1 MSAAQCGDRNTVRRT
16 ETRHASARNAGG
28 KTYHLVRKR
37 GARAPLFVYIASCGA
52 AAHRLCTAERSVLC
66 RLPLSFVRTPVTR
79 AASRFHLCARPLRE
93 LPAAFICT
101 RARYA
106 SRLPPCAALCR
117 AVHSPPVRSA
127 ADLLVNVVLVAVGIR
142 LHAHVITLRRAAA
155 AHADA
160 DDLFAAH
167 RFALEIENTAFAA
180 FAGSHF

>member
-1 MSAAQCGDRNTVRRT
+1 MP
-16 ETRHASARNAGG
+16 RNAAREILCGG
-28 KTYHLVRKR
+28 QKR
-37 GARAPLFVYIASCGA
+37 GTHRPATRAAKHIIWYEKEGHAPLFFVYIASCGA

-66 RLPLSFVRTPVTR
+66 
-79 AASRFHLCARPLRE
+79 
-93 LPAAFICT
+93 
-101 RARYA
+101 
-106 SRLPPCAALCR
+106 RLPPCAALCR

>member
-1 MSAAQCGDRNTVRRT
+1 MP
-16 ETRHASARNAGG
+16 RNAAIEILCGG
-28 KTYHLVRKR
+28 QKR
-37 GARAPLFVYIASCGA
+37 GAHRPATRGAKHIIWYEKEGHAPLFLYISLLA
-52 AAHRLCTAERSVLC
+52 APRRTDFVPPSVQ
-66 RLPLSFVRTPVTR
+66 FF
-79 AASRFHLCARPLRE
+79 AACRFHLYARPLRE
-93 LPAAFICT
+93 PPAAFICAH
-101 RARYA
+101 ARYA
-106 SRLPPCAALCR
+106 SCLPPCAALCR

>member
-66 RLPLSFVRTPVTR
+66 RLPLSFVRAPVTR
-79 AASRFHLCARPLRE
+79 AACRFHLYARPLRE
-93 LPAAFICT
+93 
-101 RARYA
+101 
-106 SRLPPCAALCR
+106 PPAALCR

-127 ADLLVNVVLVAVGIR
+127 ADLLVNVILVAVGIR

>member
-1 MSAAQCGDRNTVRRT
+1 MP
-16 ETRHASARNAGG
+16 RNAAIEILCGG
-28 KTYHLVRKR
+28 QKR
-37 GARAPLFVYIASCGA
+37 GTHRPATRAAKHIIWYEKEGHAPLFFVYRFLRRRGA
-52 AAHRLCTAERSVLC
+52 QTLYRRAFSS
-66 RLPLSFVRTPVTR
+66 LP
-79 AASRFHLCARPLRE
+79 
-93 LPAAFICT
+93 PAAFICA

-106 SRLPPCAALCR
+106 SCLPPCAALCR

>member
-1 MSAAQCGDRNTVRRT
+1 M
-16 ETRHASARNAGG
+16 
-28 KTYHLVRKR
+28 
-37 GARAPLFVYIASCGA
+37 PLFFDTFQFLRLA
-52 AAHRLCTAERSVLC
+52 AARRPRVFGRRIRL
-66 RLPLSFVRTPVTR
+66 F
-79 AASRFHLCARPLRE
+79 AACRFHLCARPLRE
-93 LPAAFICT
+93 Q
-101 RARYA
+101 
-106 SRLPPCAALCR
+106 SAALCR
-117 AVHSPPVRSA
+117 PMPRRISPPVRSA

>member
-37 GARAPLFVYIASCGA
+37 GARAPLFCIY
-52 AAHRLCTAERSVLC
+52 RFLRRRSAQTLY
-66 RLPLSFVRTPVTR
+66 RRAFSSLP
-79 AASRFHLCARPLRE
+79 
-93 LPAAFICT
+93 PAAFICAH
-101 RARYA
+101 ARYA
-106 SRLPPCAALCR
+106 SCLPPCAALCR
-117 AVHSPPVRSA
+117 TVHSPPVRSA

-142 LHAHVITLRRAAA
+142 LHAHVIALRRAAA

>member
-1 MSAAQCGDRNTVRRT
+1 MNITRRT
-16 ETRHASARNAGG
+16 ETQRGKETAARQCKPLPRCRRQCGGDTAHCGGQKRGTHRLATRHVSARNANAGG

-37 GARAPLFVYIASCGA
+37 GARAPLFRTFRFSAAGGA
-52 AAHRLCTAERSVLC
+52 WSARRRKPCPVFC
-66 RLPLSFVRTPVTR
+66 RGLPRR
-79 AASRFHLCARPLRE
+79 
-93 LPAAFICT
+93 I
-101 RARYA
+101 
-106 SRLPPCAALCR
+106 
-117 AVHSPPVRSA
+117 SPPVRSA

>member
-1 MSAAQCGDRNTVRRT
+1 MP
-16 ETRHASARNAGG
+16 RNAAIEILCGG
-28 KTYHLVRKR
+28 QKR
-37 GARAPLFVYIASCGA
+37 GTHRPATRAAKHIIWYEKEGHAPLFFVYRFLRRRGAQTLYRRAFSSLPPAAFICAHARYAS
-52 AAHRLCTAERSVLC
+52 

-79 AASRFHLCARPLRE
+79 AACRFHLYARPLRE
-93 LPAAFICT
+93 
-101 RARYA
+101 
-106 SRLPPCAALCR
+106 PPAALCR

-142 LHAHVITLRRAAA
+142 LHAHVIALRRAAA

>member
-66 RLPLSFVRTPVTR
+66 RLPLSFVRAPVTR
-79 AASRFHLCARPLRE
+79 AACRFHLYARPLRE
-93 LPAAFICT
+93 
-101 RARYA
+101 
-106 SRLPPCAALCR
+106 PPAALCR

-127 ADLLVNVVLVAVGIR
+127 ADLLVNVILVAVGIR

-155 AHADA
+155 SHADA

>member
-1 MSAAQCGDRNTVRRT
+1 MQTAAPMPPSMRRRYGALRRT
-16 ETRHASARNAGG
+16 ETRRTGNAGG
-28 KTYHLVRKR
+28 KKHNTGGKTYRFVQKKR
-37 GARAPLFVYIASCGA
+37 GTCPSFLILFSFCGLRRRAGHAFSA
-52 AAHRLCTAERSVLC
+52 AAFGS
-66 RLPLSFVRTPVTR
+66 LP
-79 AASRFHLCARPLRE
+79 
-93 LPAAFICT
+93 PAAFICAH
-101 RARYA
+101 ARYA
-106 SRLPPCAALCR
+106 SSLPPCAALCR

-127 ADLLVNVVLVAVGIR
+127 ADLLVNVILVAVGIR

>member
-1 MSAAQCGDRNTVRRT
+1 MPRNAAIEILCGGQKRGTHRLA
-16 ETRHASARNAGG
+16 TRHVSARNANAGG
-28 KTYHLVRKR
+28 KTKICYKKEGH
-37 GARAPLFVYIASCGA
+37 APLFFVHFVFLRPAARGLHA
-52 AAHRLCTAERSVLC
+52 AASHAL
-66 RLPLSFVRTPVTR
+66 F
-79 AASRFHLCARPLRE
+79 F
-93 LPAAFICT
+93 
-101 RARYA
+101 
-106 SRLPPCAALCR
+106 AALCR